1 MSNLIKKTKEIILN
15 DKKYIMCFDM
25 TSVNMFQ
32 ELTGMSFLNALH
44 LINRYDDKTLLNFMA
59 CSIRPIDEPE
69 TPIGE
74 ELFDFNIIGLLLAH
88 TLDVIE
94 LVSSSMP
101 QENKKKRNTKKKTVS
116 KEEVDV
122 DYLYYMYVTVLNR
135 SERDFW
141 SSTLRKV
148 ISQINMHID
157 LHNKSNGELKN
168 QKSKNKD
175 YEVLKVI

>member
-1 MSNLIKKTKEIILN
+1 MSNLIKKTKEIILG

-25 TSVNMFQ
+25 VSVNMFQ

-59 CSIRPIDEPE
+59 CSIRPIDDPE

-101 QENKKKRNTKKKTVS
+101 QENKKKRNTKKKQ
-116 KEEVDV
+116 
-122 DYLYYMYVTVLNR
+122 Y
-135 SERDFW
+135 
-141 SSTLRKV
+141 RK
-148 ISQINMHID
+148 
-157 LHNKSNGELKN
+157 KK
-168 QKSKNKD
+168 
-175 YEVLKVI
+175 